1 MANKDRNKRSARK
14 ARAAKRAEAEA
25 RAAEAGS
32 EITED
37 KAPAKAVAKEKKAA
51 KGKPGLFGRIKNYFG
66 AVRTEMHRVVWPSRK
81 ELKDY
86 TIGVLVMLVIFG
98 VCIWA
103 VDNLVVLGLTS
114 FASLRG

>member
-1 MANKDRNKRSARK
+1 MANKERNKRSARK
-14 ARAAKRAEAEA
+14 ARAAKRAEAESK
-25 RAAEAGS
+25 AAEAVS
-32 EITED
+32 EGAEAKSVA
-37 KAPAKAVAKEKKAA
+37 KAAAKKPAKSSNGVFA
-51 KGKPGLFGRIKNYFG
+51 LIKNYFG
-66 AVRTEMHRVVWPSRK
+66 AVRTEMHRVVWPSRS

-86 TIGVLVMLVIFG
+86 TIGVIVMLIIFG

>member
-25 RAAEAGS
+25 RAAESGS
-32 EITED
+32 ESTEA
-37 KAPAKAVAKEKKAA
+37 KSVAKATAKEKKPA
-51 KGKPGLFGRIKNYFG
+51 KKSNGFFGRIKNYFG

-86 TIGVLVMLVIFG
+86 TIGVLIMLVIFG